1 MAAAANDSLADE
13 KAPGTIGVGRYEE
26 MEQDG
31 GGSST
36 AKSRLSGLL
45 WHGGSAYD
53 AWFSCASNQVMS
65 DIHSCPCDLNHVC
78 RAVLET

>member
-13 KAPGTIGVGRYEE
+13 KAPDVGRYEE

-31 GGSST
+31 GSGN
-36 AKSRLSGLL
+36 AKARLSGLL

-53 AWFSCASNQVMS
+53 AWFSCASNQVNS
-65 DIHSCPCDLNHVC
+65 FSVLASVCSASCII
-78 RAVLET
+78 VLTL

>member
-1 MAAAANDSLADE
+1 MKNIEVTMAAAANDGLADE

-31 GGSST
+31 ASST

-53 AWFSCASNQVMS
+53 AWFSCASNQVS
-65 DIHSCPCDLNHVC
+65 TITQPFS
-78 RAVLET
+78 

>member
-1 MAAAANDSLADE
+1 MAAAANGSLADE
-13 KAPGTIGVGRYEE
+13 KAPETIGVGRYVE

-31 GGSST
+31 NSGST

-53 AWFSCASNQVMS
+53 AWFSCASNQVRS
-65 DIHSCPCDLNHVC
+65 ITAVFFSC
-78 RAVLET
+78 R